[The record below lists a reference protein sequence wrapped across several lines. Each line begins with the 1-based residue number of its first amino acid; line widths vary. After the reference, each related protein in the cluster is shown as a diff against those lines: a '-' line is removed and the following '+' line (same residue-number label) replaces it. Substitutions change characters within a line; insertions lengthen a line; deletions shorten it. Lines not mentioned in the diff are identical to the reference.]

1 MSLTRFRKAFAWRYR
16 RFVRRQGFAV
26 MTILCAAVIAGSA
39 AWTRKAGFQRIVP
52 SPTAEVQSAA
62 DLWQQSLQNA
72 VTDPPAEAKAP
83 VWQSPLTELSL
94 LQGFDAE
101 RLVPSGIP
109 GLWRVHD
116 AVDLAASPGEAV
128 AAMRDGTVINVTE
141 DVYGATVVIDHG
153 DGCVAEYAGL
163 SETNHQPG
171 QQIRAGEII
180 GSVGEAHGQGVPCLH
195 LRLTRDTMPV
205 DLLPFLSPSQP

>member
-1 MSLTRFRKAFAWRYR
+1 MTFARFRKAFAWRYR
-16 RFVRRQGFAV
+16 RFVRRQGFVV

-39 AWTRKAGFQRIVP
+39 AWTRTARFQRLAP
-52 SPTAEVQSAA
+52 STAGDAQSAA

-72 VTDPPAEAKAP
+72 ATEPPVEDNAP
-83 VWQSPLTELSL
+83 VWQSPLAECVL

-101 RLVPSGIP
+101 QLVPSGIP

-128 AAMRDGTVINVTE
+128 AAMRDGTVLEFSE
-141 DVYGATVVIDHG
+141 DVHGVSVVIDHG

-163 SETNHQPG
+163 SGTERQPG
-171 QQIRAGEII
+171 QQVRAGEAV
-180 GSVGEAHGQGVPCLH
+180 GTVGEAHGQGVSCLH
-195 LRLTRDTMPV
+195 LRLTQDGLSV
-205 DLLPFLSPSQP
+205 DPLPLLSPSYP